1 MTYTFDFNAVLAN
14 SDRLAYGAWLTFVIT
29 VISLVIGVV
38 IAAFGAYQLTNGSR
52 WTQRIWGAYIEIVRN
67 TPLLAQL
74 FLIFF
79 GLPSLGL
86 KLNANVAAVVAL
98 SFNFAAYAAEIIR
111 SGVESI
117 PRGQTEAG
125 KALGLRAG
133 QIFFRIILKPALA
146 TIYPA
151 LAAQCVLVMLGS
163 AIISTISANDLS
175 SIAAVI
181 QSATFRPFEV
191 YFVVTAI
198 YLVMALALQG
208 ALDLLGRLAFPFQN
222 AREAR

>member
-1 MTYTFDFNAVLAN
+1 MSYSFDFNSVLTR
-14 SDRLAYGAWLTFVIT
+14 SDELLYGAWLTLAIT
-29 VISLVIGVV
+29 MISLVIGVV
-38 IAAFGAYQLTNGSR
+38 IAALGAYQLTNGSR

-79 GLPSLGL
+79 GLPALGVRL
-86 KLNANVAAVVAL
+86 DANVAAVVAL

-117 PRGQTEAG
+117 PAGQAEAG
-125 KALGLRAG
+125 KALGLNGR
-133 QIFFRIILKPALA
+133 QVFFRVILKPALA

-151 LAAQCVLVMLGS
+151 LAAQCVLVLLGS
-163 AIISTISANDLS
+163 AVISTISATDLS
-175 SIAAVI
+175 SSAAVI
-181 QSATFRPFEV
+181 QAATFRPFEV

-198 YLVMALALQG
+198 YLVMALGLQG
-208 ALDLLGRLAFPFQN
+208 SLDLLGRVAFPFKSP
-222 AREAR
+222 REAR

>member
-1 MTYTFDFNAVLAN
+1 MNYTFDFNSVLSR
-14 SDRLAYGAWLTFVIT
+14 SDELLFGAWLTLVLT

-38 IAAFGAYQLTNGSR
+38 IAAIGAYQLTNGGR
-52 WTQRIWGAYIEIVRN
+52 WTRRIWSAYIEIVRN

-79 GLPSLGL
+79 GLPALGI

-111 SGVESI
+111 AGVDGV
-117 PRGQTEAG
+117 PPGQAEAG
-125 KALGLRAG
+125 KALGLKNG

-151 LAAQCVLVMLGS
+151 LAAQCVLVLLGS

-175 SIAAVI
+175 SSAAVI

-208 ALDLLGRLAFPFQN
+208 ALDLLGRVAFPFN
-222 AREAR
+222 TPREAR

>member
-1 MTYTFDFNAVLAN
+1 MNYSLDFNSVFAR
-14 SDRLAYGAWLTFVIT
+14 SDELLYGAWLTLVIT
-29 VISLVIGVV
+29 LVSLVIGVV
-38 IAAFGAYQLTNGSR
+38 IAAIGAYQLTNGSR
-52 WTQRIWGAYIEIVRN
+52 WTQRIWSAYIEIVRN

-79 GLPSLGL
+79 GLPTLGI
-86 KLNANVAAVVAL
+86 KMSANMAAVVAL

-111 SGVESI
+111 SGVDSI
-117 PRGQTEAG
+117 PAGQTEAG
-125 KALGLRAG
+125 KALGLRNG

-151 LAAQCVLVMLGS
+151 LAAQCVLVLLGS

-175 SIAAVI
+175 SIAAII

-191 YFVVTAI
+191 YFAVTVI

-208 ALDLLGRLAFPFQN
+208 CLDLLGRVAFPFKSP
-222 AREAR
+222 REVR

>member
-1 MTYTFDFNAVLAN
+1 MSYNLDFNSVLAR
-14 SDRLAYGAWLTFVIT
+14 SDELLQGALLTLTIT
-29 VISLVIGVV
+29 MISLVFGVV
-38 IAAFGAYQLTNGSR
+38 IAALGAYQLTNGRR

-79 GLPSLGL
+79 GLPALGL
-86 KLNANVAAVVAL
+86 KMGANVAAVVAL
-98 SFNFAAYAAEIIR
+98 SLNFSAYAAEIIR
-111 SGVESI
+111 SGVDSI
-117 PRGQTEAG
+117 PAGQTEAG
-125 KALGLRAG
+125 KALGLRND

-151 LAAQCVLVMLGS
+151 LAAQCVLVLLGS

-175 SIAAVI
+175 SSAALI

-208 ALDLLGRLAFPFQN
+208 GLDLLGRAAFPFKSPPG
-222 AREAR
+222 AS

>member
-1 MTYTFDFNAVLAN
+1 MKYTLDFSIVLAS
-14 SDRLAYGAWLTFVIT
+14 SDKLLYGAWLTFVIT
-29 VISLVIGVV
+29 LISLVIGVI

-52 WTQRIWGAYIEIVRN
+52 WTKWIWGAYIEIVRN

-79 GLPSLGL
+79 GLPALGV
-86 KLNANVAAVVAL
+86 KLSANVAAVVAL

-111 SGVESI
+111 SGVDNV
-117 PRGQTEAG
+117 PRGQSEAG
-125 KALGLRAG
+125 KALGLKTG

-151 LAAQCVLVMLGS
+151 LAAQCVLVLLGS

-198 YLVMALALQG
+198 YLVMALVLQG
-208 ALDLLGRLAFPFQN
+208 ALDVVGRIAFPFHN
-222 AREAR
+222 TREVR